1 MVNGKVPATGVD
13 AYVVG
18 DDEWVHLDSFPLESD
33 GELTYYLTKEP
44 AQSDGTAY
52 LLSGDK
58 ASTGGTVSYVY
69 DPADP
74 KWAEGGECF
83 LNSNGGSN
91 AESKYNTKDLRGS
104 HPLSPAGYRSD
115 VISFVSDPLAED
127 TTLAGNLV
135 ANLFVSTDVEDT
147 AFTYTI
153 SEVDADGT
161 AHNIRNGLLTLAYRN
176 DRYAQ
181 AVYDYV
187 PGQVVEM
194 EIESLPIVWTV
205 SAGNR
210 IRIDISSSDFPEFS
224 NHTNTVGNWAEQT
237 ETKIANQTIYIGGEY
252 PSSVTL
258 PTLSL
263 GA

>member
-1 MVNGKVPATGVD
+1 M
-13 AYVVG
+13 
-18 DDEWVHLDSFPLESD
+18 
-33 GELTYYLTKEP
+33 
-44 AQSDGTAY
+44 
-52 LLSGDK
+52 
-58 ASTGGTVSYVY
+58 
-69 DPADP
+69 
-74 KWAEGGECF
+74 
-83 LNSNGGSN
+83 
-91 AESKYNTKDLRGS
+91 
-104 HPLSPAGYRSD
+104 
-115 VISFVSDPLAED
+115 
-127 TTLAGNLV
+127 
-135 ANLFVSTDVEDT
+135 
-147 AFTYTI
+147 
-153 SEVDADGT
+153 DADGT

-258 PTLSL
+258 PTAFPSPGITEAVFAKIPCPIRSFAGPIRFCTTFSPNTSTPAIFIPQLITSENSSVRFEKRSS
-263 GA
+263 GTK